1 MTRKATTYLL
11 LLSAGS
17 LRAAEAGPK
26 TASEVPLWA
35 DGAPGS
41 ESMVSRKEVL
51 KAPET
56 PYESTKLSSIH
67 NPSLLVYLPPKA
79 KATGAAMIIAP
90 GPAGFN
96 VPRLFVA
103 SILYTLPL
111 GKGRRFLNRG
121 GIVDQALGG
130 WQFSTITTVQDG
142 TSITTRS
149 WDSAGQTIVP
159 DGNRLNCIAG
169 VSQVAS
175 SPNPDLY
182 YVPAAF
188 ANTTAGQFGNCG
200 RNNLIAP
207 SQWNVDFSLLK
218 DFRLAERHSLQF
230 CMEMFNAPNHPAWG
244 RPSANWGNQNAIA
257 STSFGR
263 IRSTIQLRQIQFA
276 LKYYF

>member
-1 MTRKATTYLL
+1 MRTAPFAVLVTISRPKILT
-11 LLSAGS
+11 AGRVTAAPPDS
-17 LRAAEAGPK
+17 MFRAA
-26 TASEVPLWA
+26 S
-35 DGAPGS
+35 
-41 ESMVSRKEVL
+41 SRRF
-51 KAPET
+51 
-56 PYESTKLSSIH
+56 STH
-67 NPSLLVYLPPKA
+67 C
-79 KATGAAMIIAP
+79 
-90 GPAGFN
+90 
-96 VPRLFVA
+96 RL
-103 SILYTLPL
+103 
-111 GKGRRFLNRG
+111 GRGRRFLNRG

-230 CMEMFNAPNHPAWG
+230 RMEMFNAPNHPAWG
-244 RPSANWGNQNAIA
+244 RPSANWGNQNAVA